1 MMPLLMLIGG
11 LGLLIFGGNALLK
24 SSVSISLKLSIP
36 KIVVGM
42 TVVSFATSLPELV
55 VSLKAALAGT
65 PDLAMGNV
73 VGSNAANLGLVLGIT
88 LLFGSMDVTKS
99 FYKIDWPVMM
109 IASLMLLGFVFFDSL
124 LSSLEGGV
132 LVLSMV
138 GFLWWLLKVQTSPA
152 VIDELPEDDELLS
165 NASTFIYLLL
175 GGVGLWLGSEWL
187 VSGAVTLAESFGVS
201 DRVIGITVVAVGT
214 SIPELAASIIAVI
227 KKEKAISLG
236 NLVGSNIFNIFS
248 VLGITALVTP
258 IPIVDQGFITN
269 DLFFMVFIAFV
280 VLPLVFI
287 PSKLKLNWKDGLILL
302 SIYGFFVYRVVI
314 G

>member
-1 MMPLLMLIGG
+1 MLLGG
-11 LGLLIFGGNALLK
+11 LALLIFGGNALLK

-73 VGSNAANLGLVLGIT
+73 VGSNAANLGLVLGVT
-88 LLFGSMDVTKS
+88 LLFGSMEVSKS
-99 FYKIDWPVMM
+99 FYKTDWPGM
-109 IASLMLLGFVFFDSL
+109 IVASLMLLGFVYFDS
-124 LSSLEGGV
+124 
-132 LVLSMV
+132 VLSRFEGAILVVTMI
-138 GFLWWLLKVQTSPA
+138 GFLWVLLRKNNPSDAT
-152 VIDELPEDDELLS
+152 DELADETALLS
-165 NASTFIYLLL
+165 GPATAVYLVL

-187 VSGAVTLAESFGVS
+187 VKGAVTLAENVGVS
-201 DRVIGITVVAVGT
+201 DRVIGVTVVAVGT
-214 SIPELAASIIAVI
+214 SIPELAASIIAII
-227 KKEKAISLG
+227 KKEKAISIG

-258 IPIVDQGFITN
+258 IVIVDQGFITN
-269 DLFFMVFIAFV
+269 DLFFMVFIAV
-280 VLPLVFI
+280 IVLPLVLI
-287 PSKLKLNWKDGLILL
+287 PPKMKLNWKDGLILL
-302 SIYGFFVYRVVI
+302 SIYGVFVYKVI